1 MSLGKLVFVFF
12 ATVPLSEVHAGLPI
26 GHRSKESARARHE
39 RKLMRHP
46 QRLDIRF
53 LGTEIRAEGTIG
65 IVATVAIIGVVL
77 AAYFGI

>member
-1 MSLGKLVFVFF
+1 
-12 ATVPLSEVHAGLPI
+12 
-26 GHRSKESARARHE
+26 
-39 RKLMRHP
+39 MRHP

-65 IVATVAIIGVVL
+65 IAATVVIIGVVL